1 MGDKELLDS
10 ILEQAKSVER
20 QLLRPD
26 EKCSFISS
34 FIHIPLTPLP
44 FPHSSVI
51 HPHTTFSVEWR
62 GGGMVLVLVVVVVVV
77 VLHFS
82 LFFFFSLFDFNFQKM
97 PPTDINGECRRRHSP

>member
-34 FIHIPLTPLP
+34 FIHIPLTPPLP
-44 FPHSSVI
+44 FPTPPLFIPTQRSLLNG
-51 HPHTTFSVEWR
+51 VE
-62 GGGMVLVLVVVVVVV
+62 VVWCGAGAGPP
-77 VLHFS
+77 
-82 LFFFFSLFDFNFQKM
+82 FFPFFSFLFLVS
-97 PPTDINGECRRRHSP
+97 I